1 MTHNISLMKAATILV
16 FLVMNEE
23 GIECFL
29 LYFSFWGF
37 CLDMIAQNFCLF
49 FMVDKVVVL
58 YGNGFFV
65 FVFITPVG
73 YL

>member
-29 LYFSFWGF
+29 LYFS
-37 CLDMIAQNFCLF
+37 LDMIAQNFCLF

>member
-29 LYFSFWGF
+29 LYF
-37 CLDMIAQNFCLF
+37 CLFAQTFCLF

-58 YGNGFFV
+58 YWNGFFV

-73 YL
+73 YLWT

>member
-1 MTHNISLMKAATILV
+1 MTHNISLIKHAATILV

-29 LYFSFWGF
+29 LYVLFLGVF

-58 YGNGFFV
+58 Y
-65 FVFITPVG
+65 
-73 YL
+73 

>member
-29 LYFSFWGF
+29 IYFSLG
-37 CLDMIAQNFCLF
+37 LLF
-49 FMVDKVVVL
+49 VCPKLLFIL
-58 YGNGFFV
+58 YGR
-65 FVFITPVG
+65 
-73 YL
+73 

>member
-16 FLVMNEE
+16 FLVMKKVLSAFYFT
-23 GIECFL
+23 FL
-29 LYFSFWGF
+29 WGF